1 MNSTNNDTW
10 SSYFGNASKKLLN
23 KAIDIAETN
32 IKKVEDKVATLI
44 TENILEETAS
54 NIIISLELIYIT
66 ENIIS
71 IAYPGNH
78 LSIVSSY
85 LNTNHKDHYMIWNIS
100 EESYTCSKFEN
111 QVLEHKF
118 PGHPAPPLGLLFQ
131 ICTEIENWLDADNKN
146 VAVIHCLTGKGRTS
160 SLISCLLT
168 WLGEFDDP
176 MLAMDYICQRKK
188 TSIGILTIPS
198 QRRYLD
204 YFSTMI
210 NGIQPNSKP
219 LLLRRVIINSIPKF
233 GKNNDNEGCRP
244 YIQIFKC
251 GVLLATS
258 SVTSPSS
265 TSNTSTNNIDLKKQ
279 STWIN
284 ASEGFFINIKYF
296 RCCYLFIFLSLINRQ
311 CIFYNQCCS
320 SRRFIIKMSTFK

>member
-1 MNSTNNDTW
+1 MNNDSSW

-23 KAIDIAETN
+23 KAMDIAETN
-32 IKKVEDKVATLI
+32 IKKVEDKVTTLI
-44 TENILEETAS
+44 SENILEETAS

-71 IAYPGNH
+71 LAYPGNH
-78 LSIVSSY
+78 LNIVSTY

-100 EESYTCSKFEN
+100 EESYDCFKFDN

-146 VAVIHCLTGKGRTS
+146 VAIIHCLTGKGRTS

-168 WLGEFDDP
+168 WLGEFEEP
-176 MLAMDYICQRKK
+176 ILALDYICQRKK
-188 TSIGILTIPS
+188 TTIDILTIPS

-204 YFSTMI
+204 YFSSII
-210 NGIQPNSKP
+210 NGIQPKSKP

-233 GKNNDNEGCRP
+233 GNNNNNEGCRP
-244 YIQIFKC
+244 YIQLFKC

-258 SVTSPSS
+258 VVTLSS
-265 TSNTSTNNIDLKKQ
+265 SSSYDNNNSNNTDIKKQ

-284 ASEGFFINIKYF
+284 STEGFFT
-296 RCCYLFIFLSLINRQ
+296 L
-311 CIFYNQCCS
+311 IFY
-320 SRRFIIKMSTFK
+320 FVFY